1 MMRDAKVRNEAEEYI
16 EVAVCRGSQ
25 KGDMWCNTRAKQSGA
40 NYSVV
45 DQGHCIP
52 GEKGHV

>member
-1 MMRDAKVRNEAEEYI
+1 MRDAKVRNEAEEYI